1 MLHAMTAARDFKRDC
16 VEVSLFFHGIGVV
29 WLKAFDEKAD
39 KYTQHYAALFE
50 EVKDVIGG
58 ACNFCSVRRFDAEKS
73 TANLGVALVGEAD
86 EHHTIA
92 DLVKQGY
99 QPITF

>member
-1 MLHAMTAARDFKRDC
+1 M
-16 VEVSLFFHGIGVV
+16 

-50 EVKDVIGG
+50 EIKDVIGG
-58 ACNFCSVRRFDAEKS
+58 ACNFCSVRRFVSEKS
-73 TANLGVALVGEAD
+73 ATNLGVVLVGEAD

-99 QPITF
+99 QPATF